1 MLGHDPAAHRAGAE
15 IHSHQKKNMH
25 CQSLRNGLKM
35 QKKTGRIDLGRGTRE
50 GRTRSRLS
58 AKLACVEIPREKSLE
73 D

>member
-1 MLGHDPAAHRAGAE
+1 MTLLLVELEPRSTATK
-15 IHSHQKKNMH
+15 KKNMH